1 MEIVAG
7 VASVGGV
14 VGILGLVGHTV
25 HGILKLKEFV
35 HGISTAS
42 KTVESFVEAIDSL
55 ESTLTAISDL
65 LKRAPEEWL
74 VGAEA
79 RNTNILTSQVKK
91 CQDDI
96 DEWIM
101 EIPKHHTDSSKAIK
115 SFLKK
120 LHVASHESTY
130 SKFHQK
136 VARHLQGMQMS
147 LGVLGCSYNMNIL
160 KQADVIAENVKDFAE
175 AQTSFN
181 HEVIQR
187 FPEPNESFIASL
199 SPVSSQL
206 DRLENS
212 SQISS
217 ASMSSLASNVSRILE
232 LVSSK
237 PALAITAKSDDGKM
251 ESSVGHVS
259 SAYATI
265 LKTKLGTLEPS
276 ERPSQT
282 RMEWCCDFLPGI
294 EAAFSSRGSVCLYC
308 GDEFDELGQHQDPA
322 EWSLRESKEQNLTD
336 DFHSIRGRRWKA
348 LFDNKSS
355 LKAIHEGFGG
365 ATPVLPP
372 ESAQNTE
379 LLQRPSELDL
389 YTAFSEEGCIV
400 DGLMVASIFRPWS
413 LFNIHGDDQK
423 KFCHSLGDGINVS
436 RYEFDDHCD
445 SHLEATRL
453 PRTENTSK
461 EPGLGEAELL
471 RKSSATSVFPK
482 HTLDRAEVT
491 KERSRINSWLQG
503 MLKSSP
509 TTKIIMFHTMKEHGV
524 HLSDMYTWLEKVLEV
539 WDLDEAATKV
549 DEPENPSDGA
559 VDSRGSPEVRDV
571 ANVSPPWD

>member
-1 MEIVAG
+1 
-7 VASVGGV
+7 
-14 VGILGLVGHTV
+14 
-25 HGILKLKEFV
+25 
-35 HGISTAS
+35 
-42 KTVESFVEAIDSL
+42 
-55 ESTLTAISDL
+55 
-65 LKRAPEEWL
+65 
-74 VGAEA
+74 
-79 RNTNILTSQVKK
+79 
-91 CQDDI
+91 
-96 DEWIM
+96 
-101 EIPKHHTDSSKAIK
+101 
-115 SFLKK
+115 
-120 LHVASHESTY
+120 
-130 SKFHQK
+130 
-136 VARHLQGMQMS
+136 
-147 LGVLGCSYNMNIL
+147 
-160 KQADVIAENVKDFAE
+160 
-175 AQTSFN
+175 
-181 HEVIQR
+181 
-187 FPEPNESFIASL
+187 
-199 SPVSSQL
+199 
-206 DRLENS
+206 
-212 SQISS
+212 
-217 ASMSSLASNVSRILE
+217 MSSLASNVSRILE

-251 ESSVGHVS
+251 ESSVGHAS

-265 LKTKLGTLEPS
+265 LKTKLGPLEPS

-294 EAAFSSRGSVCLYC
+294 EAAFSSHGSVCLYC
-308 GDEFDELGQHQDPA
+308 GDEFDELGQHQDSA
-322 EWSLRESKEQNLTD
+322 EWSLIGRHLVDEHRYGECNLLLAYDCEEKFAQHIQEFHQCSLGYVYHLSNRLLDKHCRPRVSRGFGFHRGLESKEQNLTD
-336 DFHSIRGRRWKA
+336 DFHSIRSRRWKA

-372 ESAQNTE
+372 ESAQDTE

-423 KFCHSLGDGINVS
+423 KSCHSLGDGIKVS

-445 SHLEATRL
+445 SHYEATRL

-461 EPGLGEAELL
+461 EPGLGEVELL
-471 RKSSATSVFPK
+471 RKSAATSIFPK
-482 HTLDRAEVT
+482 DTLDRAEVT

-503 MLKSSP
+503 ILKSSP

-524 HLSDMYTWLEKVLEV
+524 HCSNIDMYTWLEKVLDF
-539 WDLDEAATKV
+539 WDLDEAATMV

-571 ANVSPPWD
+571 ANVSSAWD